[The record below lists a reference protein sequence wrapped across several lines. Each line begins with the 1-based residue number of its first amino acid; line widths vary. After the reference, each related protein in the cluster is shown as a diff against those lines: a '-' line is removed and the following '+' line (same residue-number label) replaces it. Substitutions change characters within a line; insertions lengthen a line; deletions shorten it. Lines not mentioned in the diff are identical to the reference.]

1 MCGTSWFPGGSHLC
15 CSKSSGVYGWS
26 HVKKLLY
33 RRRWVA
39 YCSRKYDFGGPQSC
53 LQIHSLLLA
62 MQRELSYA
70 SSLGLSFLTWKMEMV
85 TTSWDCGK
93 DEMRQKGWARGRESK
108 LTVLLRHEHYIHVKS
123 QKSYPKTNCFCQS
136 FRSAKILV
144 LRAEMSGIRVF
155 FLLPYVCIFQATSQ
169 SSPCVGFYLALIYK
183 PETPSYY
190 PHWPFFSVYHLLFLT
205 RNYKL
210 LQATRFKN

>member
-123 QKSYPKTNCFCQS
+123 QKAYPKTNCFCQS

-155 FLLPYVCIFQATSQ
+155 FFITIRLYLSSHIPKQ
-169 SSPCVGFYLALIYK
+169 SLCWIL
-183 PETPSYY
+183 
-190 PHWPFFSVYHLLFLT
+190 FSS
-205 RNYKL
+205 N
-210 LQATRFKN
+210 LQARDSILLSPLTVLFRLSPALSNKKLQTSTSNKV